1 MLLRGLCATG
11 RGGALGV
18 VVALGVLGP
27 LATTAAAAPPAP
39 TVTGVSPAG
48 GGVGRTTPRST
59 PVTITGTNFADG
71 DTVMFGSVPGT
82 SVTVV
87 SPTTITALS
96 PAVAA
101 ASTVDVTVTDASG
114 QTSAV
119 SSADEFSYT
128 TCVHA
133 GPAEVPLVLVMA
145 PGPFTLDAFAFL
157 NAADCLPANATVQW
171 EVGMYGDL
179 NGLGTF
185 TPIPGA
191 TSSTLTIPSS
201 SYALEGIPYEAVFSV
216 DSREVASNFFVLTV
230 EGPPEIATQ
239 PADASVPVG
248 ATATFSAATLGPAA
262 ADVQWESEPAGA
274 TTFTPIAG
282 AASDTLTVSN
292 ATLAQSGT
300 RYEAVFTDPASG
312 DSTATNPAVLTVF
325 VPPVV
330 TQVAPNSG
338 GPFSFVLIRGHDFSQ
353 VRSVRFGTRRTLFLA
368 LTSRLIIA
376 LAPPGGTGTV
386 DVTVTTGAGGSS
398 ATSSAD
404 QFTYR

>member
-1 MLLRGLCATG
+1 MLPQGLCAKG
-11 RGGALGV
+11 RAGLLG

-48 GGVGRTTPRST
+48 GGVGATTPRST

-71 DTVMFGSVPGT
+71 DTVMFGSAPAA

-96 PAVAA
+96 PLAAA

-119 SSADEFSYT
+119 NSADEFSNT
-128 TCVHA
+128 TCVYT
-133 GPAEVPLVLVMA
+133 GPPEVPLFGVMA
-145 PGPFTLDAFAFL
+145 PGSFTLDAFAYL
-157 NAADCLPANATVQW
+157 NSADCLPPNATVQW

-216 DSREVASNFFVLTV
+216 DSREVASAYFVLTV
-230 EGPPEIATQ
+230 QGPPEITTQ

-248 ATATFSAATLGPAA
+248 ATATFSAATLGPVPPSA
-262 ADVQWESEPAGA
+262 QWESEPPGA

-282 AASDTLTVSN
+282 ATSDTLTVSN
-292 ATLAQSGT
+292 VTLAQSGT
-300 RYEAVFTDPASG
+300 SYEAVFTDPVSG
-312 DSTATNPAVLTVF
+312 DTTATNPAVLTVF

-330 TQVAPNSG
+330 TQVAPDSG
-338 GPFSFVLIRGHDFSQ
+338 GPFSAVLIRGHDFSH
-353 VRSVRFGTRRTLFLA
+353 VLSVRFGTRRTLFLA
-368 LTSRLIIA
+368 LTSRLIFA
-376 LAPPGGTGTV
+376 FAPPGGTGTV
-386 DVTVTTGAGGSS
+386 DVTVTTRAGGSS
-398 ATSSAD
+398 ATSGAD
-404 QFTYR
+404 QFSYR